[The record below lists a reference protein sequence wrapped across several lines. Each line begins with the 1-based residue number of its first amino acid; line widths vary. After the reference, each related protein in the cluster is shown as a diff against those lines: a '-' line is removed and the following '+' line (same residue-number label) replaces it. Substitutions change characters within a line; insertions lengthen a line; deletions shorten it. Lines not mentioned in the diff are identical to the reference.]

1 MKKTKK
7 LVMSWLLAFCCVI
20 TLVAPSVVN
29 AAADDFEI
37 IDDTDARFVYSDGN
51 ANNGGWESA
60 GAGDAS
66 VTEHWSNTAGATL
79 DITFNGTKLEL
90 YGKKAANHAMFS
102 VSIDGSEAVECDAYA
117 AVTEPEAKLF
127 ESKTLAAGNHT
138 AHITVLEKRNE
149 ASTGTGSVYGV
160 QFVYAKAFEM
170 PLDALVSMGTEVN
183 GAITGLMTFVL
194 FAVAPFNLLKGILVS
209 LIVFFVY
216 KKIRQV
222 LL

>member
-29 AAADDFEI
+29 AAADDFE
-37 IDDTDARFVYSDGN
+37 
-51 ANNGGWESA
+51 
-60 GAGDAS
+60 AS

-160 QFVYAKAFEM
+160 QFVYA
-170 PLDALVSMGTEVN
+170 
-183 GAITGLMTFVL
+183 
-194 FAVAPFNLLKGILVS
+194 
-209 LIVFFVY
+209 
-216 KKIRQV
+216 
-222 LL
+222 